1 MTIEI
6 SEVDRVEILTLQDN
20 YVDLISRDNSDV
32 VQRAMPKED
41 MGVPSSILAEHGFS
55 TIVTVTKGNS
65 IRSVLFDFGFSPH
78 GAAINAEA
86 LGVDLSIIEAVVLS
100 HGHMDH
106 VGGLAELIRKMGM
119 EGIELVL
126 HPAAFRSPR
135 YLKIADDVTIDIPP
149 FTREKVLDIGLTLI
163 ETKKPNRLID
173 GNLLF
178 LGEIP
183 KVTDFEKGLSIA
195 YYQKRGEERWDDIAD
210 DSAILANV
218 RGKGL
223 VVLSGCGHSGI
234 INTILYSKEISGVD
248 RVFAVMGGFHL
259 TGPEMVSAIDPT
271 VQRLKEIN
279 PTYIIPTHCTGR
291 DAVLRI
297 EREMPDKFLL
307 NMSGTKLIF
316 KA

>member
-163 ETKKPNRLID
+163 ETKRPKRLID

-183 KVTDFEKGLSIA
+183 RVTDFEKGLSIA